1 MELSTEEIKTL
12 LCALCYSKASIAAQ
26 LAANAE
32 YSHTEMG
39 RSKANKY
46 YEQEE
51 FYLNFAAK
59 IEKTGLNG
67 LSRDEVQK
75 LLALYKSPHVVDIAI
90 NLLLDGD
97 GFDEVLARFKS
108 KTEPELTEI
117 YGKQRKILHSYVKAL
132 KVMDTHAGT
141 DEQQDIADI

>member
-32 YSHTEMG
+32 YSHMDAG
-39 RSKANKY
+39 NKANKY
-46 YEQEE
+46 YEQEI

-141 DEQQDIADI
+141 DEQQDIVDI